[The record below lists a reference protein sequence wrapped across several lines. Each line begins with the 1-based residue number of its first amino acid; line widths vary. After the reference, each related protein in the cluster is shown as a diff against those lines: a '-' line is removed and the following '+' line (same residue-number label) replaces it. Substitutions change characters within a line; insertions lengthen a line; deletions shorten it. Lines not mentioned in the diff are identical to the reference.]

1 MTKTQTKAL
10 CVEES
15 APKSHVTPSKGKST
29 THALMPS
36 LQKLDSIQ
44 SCVYQ
49 NGTSIQ
55 PKRNP
60 AKITL
65 LLPYLFRM
73 VVFCLLHC
81 RHFLDNAHQDKKVY
95 LKKKKKH
102 FFLNNVK
109 IRKTHTRIQQVL
121 CFLLQNECE
130 VKFAGRPKNDKSIL
144 G

>member
-130 VKFAGRPKNDKSIL
+130 VKFDGRPKNDKSIL